1 MRKELWNTLWVTLTS
16 LSVEIVFV
24 MTTTAIVYSLG
35 YERKYPLL
43 TVVDILSGL
52 HTPPKK

>member
-16 LSVEIVFV
+16 LSVEIVFA

-35 YERKYPLL
+35 YESKYPLL